1 MALALP
7 ELRIE
12 IHKLGSDFFTV
23 TRDSNGREICTN
35 QFQHNP
41 TGLTHLGPLWLLE
54 RGTIGPD
61 EAQRLGSIPGKASK
75 GQVALYGR
83 RLHEYLFG
91 DGKLLRKFLQAT
103 PAYTQARMTL
113 SIHADAASLWR
124 LPWEYLHNGE
134 NFLCTEGQ
142 MRFSRIIEGLEVLAA
157 PALPLPLRLLVVIP
171 SPDDEEPLD
180 VERELAV
187 IMAAVNDPACG
198 AHVQMDV
205 LGDAT
210 LPALADALKQK
221 PYHALHYIGHGKY
234 GNNQRGY
241 LCFQNAAG
249 QTDPVASL
257 QLKFVAESAATLRL
271 IVLSACQS
279 AQIGVLDAF
288 DNVAA
293 GLLQAGVPAILT
305 VPTSLQDE
313 SAIAMSR
320 ALYATLVAGHTLV
333 ESMFQARLALVEVDE
348 SHPEGRRRFDWG
360 VPALYTR
367 AVVQPVFD
375 PALPPVEPATA
386 GETEEEE
393 PAIAPGAF
401 VGRQQELQTLRNAL
415 RERAPAIYVWGAE
428 GIGKSMLA
436 AKLVEQPGIPLTDTL
451 VLQCHH
457 YPYPTAVLNDI
468 ATWWKVK
475 GGEAHRIA
483 AGLLLDARQNPEE
496 RARRA
501 LQRLSDCPYLLVFD
515 NIDAWFVQAE
525 ETGEYVYDVS
535 VASDIADE
543 TMRAI
548 LYGFASANSASTVL
562 FTGRQRWRRMET
574 LPQKLEI
581 QLLALSPHHRLL
593 MMSTLPRLSRLSTE
607 NKQAVAQAIGGHPL
621 AFELLDGWLARAGT
635 IEDFL
640 QNPSTRE
647 NIAESW
653 QEQLLDELMER
664 LDPGEHEALTLLTV
678 FGRPFCAAIL
688 AQMSEILEQHTA
700 PLLESWHGLFLIEP
714 ARMNAE
720 GVWYT
725 LHPAIRAHILSRM
738 SSDVRSLLHQR
749 IADYYGAPFIDE
761 ARRQVTSRNA
771 AGWDA
776 DRIGWLA
783 RSANGILGMWIR
795 QTQDETHA
803 RLSLERALSWQYHLA
818 ASGQVEA
825 ASQIIKAVA
834 PVLSRWGQI
843 DHARSLLRHTLSSL
857 EGMERASG
865 LDTMAGLHI
874 ETGNFQEAL
883 TVYRE
888 VLQMLRDMEAQEQE
902 AFILIRIA
910 GVHQRT
916 GEYDQAITNYQSA
929 LNILRQHRDEQGQ
942 ALCLRQLIGA
952 FRQKGDHQQALAYS
966 QSAKILYNSLG
977 DLSGLAAVAYEQGV
991 IQREL
996 GQITAAMESF
1006 HESIETARSIGDALR
1021 VAVAM
1026 QEVAA
1031 VMQEGQQ
1038 YDAAKKALYEALRIY
1053 QQHGGQRNKVAAT
1066 LEALGKLYELQGNTA
1081 KAMQKFVQARQV
1093 LAGQEPTQGEPT

>member
-12 IHKLGSDFFTV
+12 IHKLGSGFFAV
-23 TRDSNGREICTN
+23 ARDSNGREICTN

-54 RGTIGPD
+54 RGTIGPG
-61 EAQRLGSIPGKASK
+61 EAQRLGSIPGRASK

-83 RLHEYLFG
+83 QLYEYLF
-91 DGKLLRKFLQAT
+91 DNGKLLRKFLQAT
-103 PAYTQARMTL
+103 PAYQQARMTL

-124 LPWEYLHNGE
+124 LPWEYLHDGE
-134 NFLCTEGQ
+134 NFLCTEGR
-142 MRFSRIIEGLEVLAA
+142 MRFSRITEGLEMLPS

-187 IMAAVNDPACG
+187 IMAAINDPACG

-234 GNNQRGY
+234 GNNQKGY

-249 QTDPVASL
+249 QTDPAGSL
-257 QLKFVAESAATLRL
+257 QLKAVAENAATLRL
-271 IVLSACQS
+271 VVLSACQS

-293 GLLQAGVPAILT
+293 GLLQLGVPAILT
-305 VPTSLQDE
+305 MPTSLQDE
-313 SAIAMSR
+313 SAIALSR
-320 ALYATLVAGHTLV
+320 TLYATLVAGQPFV
-333 ESMFQARLALVEVDE
+333 ESVFQARLALAEVDE

-360 VPALYTR
+360 VPAFYTR
-367 AVVQPVFD
+367 AAVQPVFD
-375 PALPPVEPATA
+375 PTLPPVEIVAA
-386 GETEEEE
+386 RETEEEE
-393 PAIAPGAF
+393 SQNAPGAF

-415 RERAPAIYVWGAE
+415 REHAPAIYVWGAE
-428 GIGKSMLA
+428 GVGKSTLA
-436 AKLVEQPGIPLTDTL
+436 AKLVEQPGMSLADTL
-451 VLQCHH
+451 IIQCQN
-457 YPYPTAVLNDI
+457 YPYPAAALNDI
-468 ATWWKVK
+468 ATWWRSKD
-475 GGEAHRIA
+475 GDAQRLA

-501 LQRLSDCPYLLVFD
+501 LQRLSDGPYLLVLD
-515 NIDAWFVQAE
+515 NVDAWFVQTEATE
-525 ETGEYVYDVS
+525 EYVYDVS
-535 VASDIADE
+535 VASDFADE

-562 FTGRQRWRRMET
+562 FTGRQRWRSLET

-581 QLLALSPHHRLL
+581 QLPALSPHHRLL
-593 MMSTLPRLSRLSTE
+593 IINALPRLSRLSTE
-607 NKQAVAQAIGGHPL
+607 DKQAVAQAIGGHPL

-640 QNPSTRE
+640 QNPSARE

-653 QEQLLDELMER
+653 QEYFLDELMER
-664 LDPGEHEALTLLTV
+664 LDPGEHDVLTMLAIL
-678 FGRPFCAAIL
+678 GQPFCAGTL
-688 AQMSEILEQHTA
+688 AQMSDILEQHTT
-700 PLLESWHGLFLIEP
+700 PLLESWRGLFLVEP

-720 GVWYT
+720 GAWYNI
-725 LHPAIRAHILSRM
+725 HPAVRAQILSRL
-738 SSDVRSLLHQR
+738 SPDVRSLLHRR
-749 IADYYGAPFIDE
+749 IADYYGAPFVDE
-761 ARRQVTSRNA
+761 ARRQVTSRSA
-771 AGWDA
+771 SGWDA
-776 DRIGWLA
+776 ERIGWLA
-783 RSANGILGMWIR
+783 RSANGVLGMWIR

-803 RLSLERALSWQYHLA
+803 RMSLERALSWQYHLA
-818 ASGQVEA
+818 ASGEVGA

-843 DHARSLLRHTLSSL
+843 DYARALLRHTLSSL

-874 ETGNFQEAL
+874 ETGNFKEAL
-883 TVYRE
+883 TVYQE
-888 VLQMLRDMEAQEQE
+888 VLQMLKNMEAQEQE

-910 GVHQRT
+910 GVQQRIA
-916 GEYDQAITNYQSA
+916 EYDQAIASYQSA
-929 LNILRQHRDEQGQ
+929 LNILRQRRDEQGQ
-942 ALCLRQLIGA
+942 ALCLRQLISV

-977 DLSGLAAVAYEQGV
+977 DLSGMAAVAYEQGL

-996 GQITAAMESF
+996 GQMSAAMESF

-1021 VAVAM
+1021 IAASMEEVASMM
-1026 QEVAA
+1026 QEA
-1031 VMQEGQQ
+1031 QQ
-1038 YDAAKKALYEALRIY
+1038 YEAAKKALYEALRIY
-1053 QQHGGQRNKVAAT
+1053 QQHGGQRSKVVTT

-1081 KAMQKFVQARQV
+1081 KALQKFVQARQL
-1093 LAGQEPTQGEPT
+1093 LAGQEPAQGETP